1 VLVRGEG
8 IAGYV
13 SSTIRDLIVER
24 ELGLEV
30 RSSREGFVA
39 VIGPDSYELLPVA
52 G

>member
-24 ELGLEV
+24 GLGLEV

-39 VIGPDSYELLPVA
+39 LFGPGTYELLPVA